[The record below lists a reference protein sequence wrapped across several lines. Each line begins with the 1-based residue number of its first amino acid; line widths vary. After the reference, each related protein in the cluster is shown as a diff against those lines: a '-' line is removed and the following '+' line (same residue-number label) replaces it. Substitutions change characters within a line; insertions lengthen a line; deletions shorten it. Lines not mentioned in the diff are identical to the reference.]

1 MVRTQIYLTEY
12 QREKLAV
19 IAKSSGK
26 KQSEI
31 IREAIER
38 FIGESGS
45 SHRESVIHEAAGIW
59 KNRDDLPD
67 FKSIRA
73 EWDREQP

>member
-1 MVRTQIYLTEY
+1 MVRTQIYLTED
-12 QREKLAV
+12 QREELSV

-26 KQSEI
+26 KQSVI

-38 FIGESGS
+38 FVSESGS
-45 SHRESVIHEAAGIW
+45 SHRESVIREAAGIW
-59 KNRDDLPD
+59 KNSDDLPD
-67 FKSIRA
+67 FRSVRS